1 MRNDTNP
8 TLQAVAKNAAPDRS
22 SSIQSLPID
31 KNKVAHR
38 WLYVVALFMASLN
51 LRPVVSSIAPV
62 LANIQHDLGLSGAVS
77 SLLVSIPVFIMGIL
91 APFSVKVS
99 EKLGIERVIAFSLML
114 IGGSLVLRL
123 FIHSISLLF
132 LTTLLSGVGIA
143 MMGPLLSGFIKKHMA
158 ASAPSMI
165 AIYSMALA
173 LGAALGSS
181 FTAPLKEGL
190 HSWQMSL
197 AFWGIPVILAVPLW
211 MTIRRQQSSSSKQNS
226 RISYGRALTLPWRNR
241 KAWMLTVQFGMLS
254 LVFYSILGW
263 LPLMLIEAGASKLHA
278 GLLVTL
284 FAWIQIPSSTIV
296 QQLLKRQ
303 PSRRVWLMVSS
314 IMQATGLLLM
324 FFSTSLW
331 TAVFICG
338 VGSGMLFSLLNL
350 LPVEMTSSSEEASSW
365 TAMSQCMGFL
375 IGAAGPLLIGYLH
388 DQLGHFNEGIF
399 VMTLISIGIGV
410 LSLTVFKE

>member
-8 TLQAVAKNAAPDRS
+8 TLQVVAKNAAPDRVS
-22 SSIQSLPID
+22 SVQSLPID
-31 KNKVAHR
+31 KNEVAHR

-99 EKLGIERVIAFSLML
+99 EKLGIERVISFSLML

-181 FTAPLKEGL
+181 FTAPLKDGL

-211 MTIRRQQSSSSKQNS
+211 MTIRRHQPSSSEQTS
-226 RISYGRALTLPWRNR
+226 RTSYGKALTLPWRNR

-263 LPLMLIEAGASKLHA
+263 LPLMLIEAAASKLHT
-278 GLLVTL
+278 GLMVTL
-284 FAWIQIPSSTIV
+284 FAWIQIPSSTVV

-331 TAVFICG
+331 IAVFICG

-365 TAMSQCMGFL
+365 TAMSQCVGFL
-375 IGAAGPLLIGYLH
+375 IGATGPLLIGYLH

>member
-62 LANIQHDLGLSGAVS
+62 LANIQHDLSLSGAVS
-77 SLLVSIPVFIMGIL
+77 SLLVSIPVLIMGIL

-211 MTIRRQQSSSSKQNS
+211 MTIRRQQSSGSEQTS
-226 RISYGRALTLPWRNR
+226 RTSYGKALTLPWRNR
-241 KAWMLTVQFGMLS
+241 KAWILTMQFGMLS

-278 GLLVTL
+278 GLMVTL
-284 FAWIQIPSSTIV
+284 FAWIQIPSSTVV

-303 PSRRVWLMVSS
+303 PSRRIWLIVSS

-331 TAVFICG
+331 IAVFICG

-365 TAMSQCMGFL
+365 TAMSQCVGFL
-375 IGAAGPLLIGYLH
+375 IGATGPLLIGYLH

>member
-62 LANIQHDLGLSGAVS
+62 LANIQHDLSLSGAVS
-77 SLLVSIPVFIMGIL
+77 SLLVSIPVLIMGIL

-211 MTIRRQQSSSSKQNS
+211 MTIRRQQSSGSEQTS
-226 RISYGRALTLPWRNR
+226 RTSYGKALTLPWRNR

-278 GLLVTL
+278 GLMVTL

-303 PSRRVWLMVSS
+303 PSRRIWLIVSS

-331 TAVFICG
+331 IAVFICG

-365 TAMSQCMGFL
+365 TAMSQCVGFL

>member
-8 TLQAVAKNAAPDRS
+8 TLQVGAKNAAPDRVS
-22 SSIQSLPID
+22 SVQSLPID
-31 KNKVAHR
+31 KNEVAHR

-211 MTIRRQQSSSSKQNS
+211 MAIRRQQPSSSKQTS
-226 RISYGRALTLPWRNR
+226 RTSYGRALTLPWRNR

-331 TAVFICG
+331 IAVFICG

-350 LPVEMTSSSEEASSW
+350 LPVEMTSSTEEASSW